1 MIIVDSYMR
10 GYMTNQTNSFGLPKK
25 EALPTEL
32 SNFLN
37 ETRNALKGHER
48 RLFMARVV
56 KLLGHGGQRKAQEE
70 LGWNRDVIRKGLREL
85 ETGIRCED
93 NFSARGRR
101 PAEKHL
107 PNLLVDIRDIVEPL
121 SQADP
126 TFKTTNE
133 YSPITAPE
141 VRRRLIDNKQYSDEE
156 LPSVRTIQKKMNEL
170 NFRIQKV
177 QKCKP
182 KKNSGNR

>member
-1 MIIVDSYMR
+1 MDSYMR
-10 GYMTNQTNSFGLPKK
+10 GCMTNQKKFFGFSKT
-25 EALPTEL
+25 ETISTEL
-32 SNFLN
+32 SDFFN
-37 ETRNALKGHER
+37 ETRNALKGHGR

-56 KLLGHGGQRKAQEE
+56 KLLGHGGQRKAQKE

-85 ETGIRCED
+85 ESGIRCDD
-93 NFSARGRR
+93 NFSARGRL

-107 PNLLVDIRDIVEPL
+107 PNLLVDMRDIVEPL

-141 VRRRLIDNKQYSDEE
+141 VRRRLIDDKQYSDEE
-156 LPSVRTIQKKMNEL
+156 LPCVRTIQKKMNEL

-182 KKNSGNR
+182 KKNSGDR